1 MTAASERS
9 KPRRARRRVEPG
21 TPPGT
26 IRIDPSAPRPELS
39 LMGWG
44 PEGFEEVSAPS
55 IELIQ
60 RLRQRF
66 PVVWVNV
73 DGLGDKAMLEDLQEL
88 FGLHALAMEDVV
100 NLHQRPKVDVY
111 GDHLYLVLRMFQ
123 LSGGPTDEQVSMFL
137 GQGWVL
143 TLQERPGDCLELVRQ
158 RARQGRPKMRNG
170 EADYLAYAIVD
181 ALVDH
186 FFPVLEHY
194 GDQLEALEDR
204 IFEAQGNEPAVQLQR
219 IKRELVSLRRSVWPL
234 REVLAQ
240 LQRED
245 SPLIRDETR
254 VYLRDAYD
262 HTVQLLDLVESD
274 REIAA
279 GLKDAHLTVISNRM
293 NEVMKVLTII
303 GTIFIPLG
311 FIAGLYG
318 MNFDPQAS
326 PWNMPELGFAF
337 GYPLALLLMAG
348 VAGGLLLFFR
358 RKGWL

>member
-1 MTAASERS
+1 MTASSERS
-9 KPRRARRRVEPG
+9 KRKRTRRRVKPG

-26 IRIDPSAPRPELS
+26 IHIDPSAPRPELT

-44 PEGFEEVSAPS
+44 PLDFEEVSAPS
-55 IELIQ
+55 LEAILQ
-60 RLRQRF
+60 LRQRF
-66 PVVWVNV
+66 PVVWINV
-73 DGLGDKAMLEDLQEL
+73 EGLGDKTTLEELQKL
-88 FGLHALAMEDVV
+88 LGLHALAMEDVV

-111 GDHLYLVLRMFQ
+111 DDHLYLVMRMFQ
-123 LSGGPTDEQVSMFL
+123 LSDGLREEQVSLFL

-143 TLQERPGDCLELVRQ
+143 TLQERPGDNLDLVRQ
-158 RARQGRPKMRNG
+158 RVRQGRPKIRNG
-170 EADYLAYAIVD
+170 GSDYLAYAIVD

-194 GDQLEALEDR
+194 GDHLEALEDQ
-204 IFEAQGNEPAVQLQR
+204 IFEAQGNEPAIQLQR
-219 IKRELVSLRRSVWPL
+219 IKRDLVSVRRAVWPL
-234 REVLAQ
+234 REALGH
-240 LQRED
+240 LLRED
-245 SPLIRDETR
+245 TPLIGQETR

-262 HTVQLLDLVESD
+262 HAIQLLDLVESD
-274 REIAA
+274 REIAS
-279 GLKDAHLTVISNRM
+279 GLKDVLLSVISNRM

-326 PWNMPELGFAF
+326 PWNMPELGWAF
-337 GYPLALLLMAG
+337 GYPGALLLMAG
-348 VAGGLLLFFR
+348 VAGGLLLFFK